1 MDLFKG
7 VEEVGLVVTCDSD
20 ESAEVLAAELGDV
33 CQVGGRHVKVPL
45 YSQETPNA
53 LAITAIARL
62 VAGKMVGAID
72 GLAALMTPGA

>member
-1 MDLFKG
+1 MNMLEG
-7 VEEVGLVVTCDSD
+7 VEEIGLVVACDSD
-20 ESAEVLAAELGDV
+20 ASAEALAKELGDV
-33 CQVGGRHVKVPL
+33 CQVGGRHVKVAL

-53 LAITAIARL
+53 QAITAIARL